1 MVGSQGRRL
10 SKVALTGVLTPALAL
25 GAAGAFGFGF
35 LPGATVPSAAAESIL
50 ANGACTA
57 FGAPI
62 DAPTSDMSAAD
73 VAEKVNPAVVTVMNL
88 QSVSQ
93 SDLNGFTGIQGIQNL
108 PGFPQMPNGGE
119 LPGGQAPGGS
129 QQIGKPDSG
138 DSLVPVGAGSGFIV
152 DELGHVV
159 TNAHVVDGADKL
171 NVVLADGTEVPAT
184 VVGSDDILDV
194 AVIQLD
200 LPAGTKVPG
209 IAAFG
214 DSGTLRPGDQVV
226 AIGNALGEFP
236 NTVSDGTVNGID
248 RSFPGDV
255 GLSDMIQHDAKIW
268 HGNSGGPLLN
278 LRAQVVGVNTAGI
291 SSGMM
296 GASDTGPA
304 DMGFAV
310 EGNPVCKAA
319 AALIKDGH
327 IVWPYLGIQGQS
339 SNDGQ
344 EVVDVVD
351 SGPAA
356 AAGMQVGDVITAF
369 DNQKIDRQHTLLDML
384 FAHEPGDV
392 VNVTVE
398 RDGTTQQLQL
408 TLGERP
414 ASTD

>member
-1 MVGSQGRRL
+1 MMGSQGHRL

-25 GAAGAFGFGF
+25 GAAGAFGLGF
-35 LPGATVPSAAAESIL
+35 LPGASVQSVAAQSIL

-57 FGAPI
+57 FGSPVDSA
-62 DAPTSDMSAAD
+62 TSDMSAAD

-93 SDLNGFTGIQGIQNL
+93 SDLNGFNGIEGI
-108 PGFPQMPNGGE
+108 PGFPQMPGSGD
-119 LPGGQAPGGS
+119 LPGGDTPGGS
-129 QQIGKPDSG
+129 PQIGKPDGG
-138 DSLVPVGAGSGFIV
+138 DSLVPVGTGSGFIV

-159 TNAHVVDGADKL
+159 TNAHVVDGAEKL

-184 VVGSDDILDV
+184 VVGSDQILDV
-194 AVIQLD
+194 AVIQLN

-209 IAAFG
+209 IAPFG
-214 DSGTLRPGDQVV
+214 NSDSLRAGDQVV

-236 NTVSDGTVNGID
+236 NTVSDGTVNGVD

-291 SSGMM
+291 DSSAL
-296 GASDTGPA
+296 GAADTGPA

-310 EGNPVCKAA
+310 EGNAVCKAA
-319 AALIKDGH
+319 SALIENGQ
-327 IVWPYLGIQGQS
+327 IVWPYLGIQGES

-344 EVVDVVD
+344 QVVDVV
-351 SGPAA
+351 SNGPADS
-356 AAGMQVGDVITAF
+356 AGLQVGDVITGF
-369 DNQKIDRQHTLLDML
+369 DNQNIDRQHTLLDML
-384 FAHEPGDV
+384 FAHEPGDTV
-392 VNVTVE
+392 TVTVE
-398 RDGTTQQLQL
+398 RDGATKQFQV